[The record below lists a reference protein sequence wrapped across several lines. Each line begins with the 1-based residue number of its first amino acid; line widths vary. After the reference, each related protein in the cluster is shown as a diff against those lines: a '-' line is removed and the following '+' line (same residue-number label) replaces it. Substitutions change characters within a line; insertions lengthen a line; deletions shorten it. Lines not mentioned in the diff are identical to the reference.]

1 MKGVLDFG
9 KGMTVLGLR
18 MTQAILEAVYAVLRL
33 LCRFL
38 GVKPPVT
45 PQLAPP
51 RATPEAVMDR
61 YESALDRAIS
71 RDHEPVH
78 DAGAAVHQYAAAAD
92 PYVRGAVDLT
102 CLSDVQVGWLLG
114 LSDAELSRLASAGP
128 LACQK
133 AITGR
138 RSGIVG
144 LPEMEPPAAAEPAVD
159 PRERVREA
167 LRERIQDSR
176 GRTLAAA

>member
-1 MKGVLDFG
+1 MKGILDFG
-9 KGMTVLGLR
+9 RGAAVLGLR
-18 MTQAILEAVYAVLRL
+18 ALQAILLAMHAVVAL
-33 LCRFL
+33 LCRL
-38 GVKPPVT
+38 IGVRPPAA
-45 PQLAPP
+45 PQIAPP
-51 RATPEAVMDR
+51 MAMPEAVMDR

-114 LSDAELSRLASAGP
+114 LSDAELSRLAVAGP
-128 LACQK
+128 LACQRAVSGK
-133 AITGR
+133 

-144 LPEMEPPAAAEPAVD
+144 LPELVSPAPTEPAAD

-176 GRTLAAA
+176 GRQLAAA

>member
-1 MKGVLDFG
+1 MKGMLDFG
-9 KGMTVLGLR
+9 KGVAVLGLR

-38 GVKPPVT
+38 GVRPPVT
-45 PQLAPP
+45 PQIAPP
-51 RATPEAVMDR
+51 RATPEAVLDR

-92 PYVRGAVDLT
+92 PYVRSAVDLT

-114 LSDAELSRLASAGP
+114 LSGAELSRLAAAGP
-128 LACQK
+128 LACQR
-133 AITGR
+133 AVTGK

-144 LPEMEPPAAAEPAVD
+144 VPEMEPPAVMEPAVD

-167 LRERIQDSR
+167 LRDRINDSR
-176 GRTLAAA
+176 GRSRAAA